1 MVSGLLCTV
10 LCSWGR
16 NRRIGHT
23 ISRCWKV
30 WSYTSAGYIFSGA
43 IELLF
48 KSFLGENPTKLDS
61 RLQGSLVGIIEFTA
75 ASFGGVGIIPRTD
88 SFKAKYIRF
97 IIDGSIYIACDR
109 ECYNRDN
116 IIWIISFLSLSC
128 EREKLRGSYDGLKEA
143 TVYDHKRQG
152 FPFFILSIIK

>member
-1 MVSGLLCTV
+1 MHVKTAAYGYSSIPLFFCCACV
-10 LCSWGR
+10 LYT
-16 NRRIGHT
+16 IYFFILIIY
-23 ISRCWKV
+23 ISR
-30 WSYTSAGYIFSGA
+30 IHFSGA

-75 ASFGGVGIIPRTD
+75 ASFDGVGIIPRTD

-97 IIDGSIYIACDR
+97 IIDGSICIACDR

-116 IIWIISFLSLSC
+116 II
-128 EREKLRGSYDGLKEA
+128 
-143 TVYDHKRQG
+143 
-152 FPFFILSIIK
+152 